1 MDTQLLL
8 HLNTHIS
15 TFSKLYNDENVKIKG
30 NDLVV
35 TFDRILENFYNE
47 TLFDAFESLAA
58 SQSDQSE
65 RSEETN
71 CEEEQVVAKVIR
83 SVPGGSTTT
92 TNHIFQLKYAT
103 FNLLKS
109 ISLLIYVD

>member
-1 MDTQLLL
+1 MLEE
-8 HLNTHIS
+8 IS
-15 TFSKLYNDENVKIKG
+15 QTN
-30 NDLVV
+30 
-35 TFDRILENFYNE
+35 
-47 TLFDAFESLAA
+47 LFDAFESLAA

-103 FNLLKS
+103 FHLLKS
-109 ISLLIYVD
+109 ISLLITLIDIQSSIR